1 MTLFRIP
8 HTYDVSTESWSSFSA
23 VSGLKDSL
31 AASEIPV
38 KSSIGLSVTFS
49 VDFRPIKEPIM

>member
-1 MTLFRIP
+1 MNV
-8 HTYDVSTESWSSFSA
+8 YDLSTESWSSFSA
-23 VSGLKDSL
+23 VSERKDSL

-49 VDFRPIKEPIM
+49 VDFR